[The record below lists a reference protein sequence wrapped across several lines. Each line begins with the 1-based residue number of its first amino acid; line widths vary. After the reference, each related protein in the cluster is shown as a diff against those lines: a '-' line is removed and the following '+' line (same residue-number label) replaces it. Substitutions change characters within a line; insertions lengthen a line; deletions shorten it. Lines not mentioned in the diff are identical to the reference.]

1 MSDSSKSSTKNRKY
15 CKLCTKNYAYSSGLT
30 RHMLTVHVHE
40 NVIPDPPLLTT
51 FFKCTKCSKI
61 FGRKFNRDRHEI
73 ACSNTTC
80 GVSTSKQREEAEM
93 MSRGGGSGGDFKCQ
107 KCQKIFQSAHS
118 LSVHSVSCFEIVWSQ
133 QQQAEQQLARMYIEL
148 ERLQTELRTTIIHKN
163 NLEVKFDWMQKKV
176 IQAQTKVYPTSKKDE
191 KITDY
196 INWLGM

>member
-1 MSDSSKSSTKNRKY
+1 
-15 CKLCTKNYAYSSGLT
+15 
-30 RHMLTVHVHE
+30 
-40 NVIPDPPLLTT
+40 
-51 FFKCTKCSKI
+51 
-61 FGRKFNRDRHEI
+61 
-73 ACSNTTC
+73 
-80 GVSTSKQREEAEM
+80 

-148 ERLQTELRTTIIHKN
+148 ERLQTELRTAIIHKN

-191 KITDY
+191 KITD
-196 INWLGM
+196 

>member
-15 CKLCTKNYAYSSGLT
+15 CKLCTKNYAYSSGLS

-40 NVIPDPPLLTT
+40 NVLPD
-51 FFKCTKCSKI
+51 
-61 FGRKFNRDRHEI
+61 
-73 ACSNTTC
+73 
-80 GVSTSKQREEAEM
+80 
-93 MSRGGGSGGDFKCQ
+93 DFKCQ
-107 KCQKIFQSAHS
+107 KCQKTFQSAHS
-118 LSVHSVSCFEIVWSQ
+118 LGLHSVSCYEIVWSQ
-133 QQQAEQQLARMYIEL
+133 QQQAEQQLARMNIEL
-148 ERLQTELRTTIIHKN
+148 ERLQTELRITIIHKN